1 MKRRAV
7 FLLMILWTVF
17 VLTGCWN
24 RREIDT
30 LAFVMAFGVDLRE
43 DDQVEVT
50 IQVAKPGAL
59 AKREGGGEKEK
70 PYKTYSASGKVL
82 VDAISN
88 LTKESPRK
96 LWFGHTQFVLIG
108 EDMARREVLPV
119 LDFVARYPELRREMW
134 VLVARGKAKDI
145 LEADVDLEKI
155 PAMGVLRLIKMSGA
169 TSMAKTVRANE
180 FLKALSYKHISATA
194 SLIMLSNKGPRGD
207 GKPALEFHLE
217 GSAVFKDGKLI
228 GFLDAIETRGMLWV
242 TGKVKSGIITVPC
255 PKDEREKVALKIIRA
270 RGDIEPRMEDG
281 EISFAVKITEEGN
294 IGEQTCPANLAT
306 PASLKELER
315 RKTKVIE
322 EEIGAAL
329 RKAREL
335 KADIFGFGEALH
347 REYPSVWRELKEKWE
362 NESFPKISVVP
373 EIKAKIRQTGKSR
386 PIRPQEKGNR

>member
-1 MKRRAV
+1 MKRGFV
-7 FLLMILWTVF
+7 FLLVILWTVF
-17 VLTGCWN
+17 FLSGCWN

-30 LAFVMAFGVDLRE
+30 LAFVMAFGVDQRE
-43 DDQVEVT
+43 DDRVEVT
-50 IQVAKPGAL
+50 VQVAKPGAL
-59 AKREGGGEKEK
+59 VKREGGGEKEK
-70 PYKTYSASGKVL
+70 PYKTYSASGKIL
-82 VDAISN
+82 SDAVSN

-108 EDMARREVLPV
+108 EDMARRGAFPV
-119 LDFVARYPELRREMW
+119 LDFVARDPELRREIW
-134 VLVARGKAKDI
+134 VLVTRGKAKDL

-155 PAMGVLRLIKMSGA
+155 PATGVLRLIKISGA

-194 SLIMLSNKGPRGD
+194 ALITLLKKEPGGD

-228 GFLDAIETRGMLWV
+228 GFLDGIETRGMLWV
-242 TGKVKSGIITVPC
+242 TGKVKSGTIIIPC
-255 PKDEREKVALKIIRA
+255 PKDEREKVALEIVRA

-306 PASLKELER
+306 PSSLKELER
-315 RKTKVIE
+315 KKTKAIE

-347 REYPSVWRELKEKWE
+347 RKYPSVWRELKETWE
-362 NESFPKISVVP
+362 NETFPEISVVP
-373 EIKAKIRQTGKSR
+373 EIKAKLRRTGKSR
-386 PIRPQEKGNR
+386 PIRPLEKGTR